1 MPSKV
6 VLGVES
12 SCDETGV
19 GIVRVT
25 YGEEPR
31 LEILADQV
39 ASSMEQ
45 HARFGGVVPEIAS
58 RAHLESMGP
67 VMRAALAEA
76 GVDKPDVVAATVGPG
91 LAGALLVGASAA
103 KAYAACRF
111 MV

>member
-25 YGEEPR
+25 YGDGEEPR

-67 VMRAALAEA
+67 VMRARSRR
-76 GVDKPDVVAATVGPG
+76 
-91 LAGALLVGASAA
+91 AS
-103 KAYAACRF
+103 RP
-111 MV
+111 